1 MLKFVTWLQVWF
13 QNRLSR
19 LVFNNQCIL
28 NFMYRRARENVKAGR
43 VSLTAKAASSADK
56 PKENDDGT
64 LRDVAETEGIQ
75 TKFPWRDET
84 PEEPKAVTNNP
95 PSHTSELFI
104 IADSAVFNWA
114 SNEANEPPNSTT
126 SCKSL
131 GPPTVSICTALP
143 NTRMSSGL
151 DLGLENLYSLHLP
164 ASYNTQL
171 SQYIHPLDLLACQC
185 SFDTSLQRL
194 PFHPHTNLAR
204 VKNSALYGASVGVS
218 SSNPTS
224 YEIPTAGVDGSPH
237 SRLMNNCYHGAH
249 KLQCCFASPS
259 ARSATARHDSSPS
272 TTHFSNLLDSW
283 ASRMSSVQRIR
294 YTGSLSPSPLS
305 TYSTTGESDPLPA
318 RLTGPPMPGFQFG
331 ASSSVPFTASPNSI
345 DSERDSP
352 DLMRFSFDGGEEN
365 QPSLPYHIPRF
376 SSAPSVATSKSS
388 VNSAYYGGSTIVCTD
403 RQNSTGY

>member
-1 MLKFVTWLQVWF
+1 
-13 QNRLSR
+13 
-19 LVFNNQCIL
+19 
-28 NFMYRRARENVKAGR
+28 
-43 VSLTAKAASSADK
+43 
-56 PKENDDGT
+56 
-64 LRDVAETEGIQ
+64 
-75 TKFPWRDET
+75 
-84 PEEPKAVTNNP
+84 
-95 PSHTSELFI
+95 
-104 IADSAVFNWA
+104 
-114 SNEANEPPNSTT
+114 
-126 SCKSL
+126 
-131 GPPTVSICTALP
+131 
-143 NTRMSSGL
+143 
-151 DLGLENLYSLHLP
+151 LENLYSLHLP

-237 SRLMNNCYHGAH
+237 SHLMNNRYHGAH
-249 KLQCCFASPS
+249 KLQCCFA
-259 ARSATARHDSSPS
+259 
-272 TTHFSNLLDSW
+272 
-283 ASRMSSVQRIR
+283 SSVQRIR

-305 TYSTTGESDPLPA
+305 TYSTTGEPDPLPA